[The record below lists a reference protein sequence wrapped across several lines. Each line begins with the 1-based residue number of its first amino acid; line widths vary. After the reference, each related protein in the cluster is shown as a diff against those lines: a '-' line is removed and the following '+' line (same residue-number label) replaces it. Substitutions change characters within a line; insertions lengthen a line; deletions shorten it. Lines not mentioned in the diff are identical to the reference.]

1 MALARFE
8 GLGWFLVGVIVAP
21 ACYLVNSQGAAEQAK
36 LNATKAAI
44 VTAQKDIRSLET
56 EFNTR
61 ANLAQLERWNG
72 DVLALA
78 APVATQY
85 LPGEAA
91 LASLDRV
98 DAQAQPVETAALV
111 VPAAATPPAAPAQ
124 AAAAAPSPAPA
135 PAPAAKPAAPVRVAA
150 ATPTHAAPAHA
161 VSARVAAM
169 TVSPAQQDGNLR
181 KLIRKADRRAVAM
194 MGDGVLSTSTISDLE
209 KLAKREKLALR

>member
-111 VPAAATPPAAPAQ
+111 VPAASAPPAAPVQ
-124 AAAAAPSPAPA
+124 TAAAAPSPTPA
-135 PAPAAKPAAPVRVAA
+135 PAPAPAAPVRVAA
-150 ATPTHAAPAHA
+150 ATPVRATPAHAAPA
-161 VSARVAAM
+161 RVAAL
-169 TVSPAQQDGNLR
+169 TASPAQQDGNLR
-181 KLIRKADRRAVAM
+181 KLMRKADRRAVAM